1 MCLFV
6 CSNLDMINVDLL
18 HDRVV
23 TVKRKKKRRAKK
35 ARVVRRQGLVYLLIC
50 FYFLY

>member
-1 MCLFV
+1 MCLCV
-6 CSNLDMINVDLL
+6 CTNLGIISVDLL

-35 ARVVRRQGLVYLLIC
+35 ARVVHRQGLVYLLIC